1 MDEDNTIHGGASM
14 GDSDEIHGAYA
25 PPRYD
30 DHYLDR
36 LYDGLSHD
44 RFETPLPSGANTP
57 VVLSRNNS
65 HENLTGLLMMDSGRI
80 SGAASPL
87 RIPDASS
94 GRWSA
99 NRSRASTPALSPPT
113 TSGFSDDEL
122 SARLNNHSD
131 YFSTRSGRS
140 ARSGSGPSTRTHS
153 PDDLRGEDENLDVN
167 ELSKVPSYT
176 TAVRQGTKNLGSTSS
191 LPLYDN
197 GSRSAPESTSVSPRH
212 SPPTSYT
219 MPIMNTGRGG
229 HEGGRSRLWG
239 RSLTTPEVHN
249 VETGSGA
256 SGGHLAEVERRI
268 RLLQLRGR

>member
-1 MDEDNTIHGGASM
+1 MDEDNTIRGSASM
-14 GDSDEIHGAYA
+14 NDSSEIHGSYA

-36 LYDGLSHD
+36 LYDGISHD
-44 RFETPLPSGANTP
+44 RFETPLPSGVNTP

-65 HENLTGLLMMDSGRI
+65 HENLATLSVMDSGRI
-80 SGAASPL
+80 SGTASPL

-99 NRSRASTPALSPPT
+99 NRSRTGTPAFSSPPT
-113 TSGFSDDEL
+113 VGAFSDDEL
-122 SARLNNHSD
+122 AARLDSHGD
-131 YFSTRSGRS
+131 YFSSRTGRS
-140 ARSGSGPSTRTHS
+140 TRSGSGPSTRTHS
-153 PDDLRGEDENLDVN
+153 PEDPRGEDENLDVN

-191 LPLYDN
+191 LPQYED
-197 GSRSAPESTSVSPRH
+197 GSRSAPGSTSN

-219 MPIMNTGRGG
+219 MPVMNTGRGG

-239 RSLTTPEVHN
+239 RSFTTSDVN
-249 VETGSGA
+249 STDSGSG
-256 SGGHLAEVERRI
+256 SSVTGHLAEAERRI
-268 RLLQLRGR
+268 RQLQLRGR